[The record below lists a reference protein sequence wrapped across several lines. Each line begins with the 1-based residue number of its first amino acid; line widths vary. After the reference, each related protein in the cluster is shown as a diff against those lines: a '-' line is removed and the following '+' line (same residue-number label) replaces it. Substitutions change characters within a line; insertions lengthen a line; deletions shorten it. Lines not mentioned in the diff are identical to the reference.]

1 MLIRYKNKKQRKKR
15 KNKNEE
21 KIFCLIIYL
30 VEELNYIKVI
40 NTYIINATKSEE
52 QETRPVSPGVFA

>member
-21 KIFCLIIYL
+21 KIFCLIYL
-30 VEELNYIKVI
+30 VEELDYIKVI